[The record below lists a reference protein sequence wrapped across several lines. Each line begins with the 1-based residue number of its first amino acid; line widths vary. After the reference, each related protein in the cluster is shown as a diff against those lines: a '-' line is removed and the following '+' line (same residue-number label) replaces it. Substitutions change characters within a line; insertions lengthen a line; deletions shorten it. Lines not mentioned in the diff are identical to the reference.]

1 MKDFLKFIKSSG
13 IYFVGN
19 ILTKLISFFLLPIY
33 TKYINPTDYGTY
45 DLMIAYITFFTSV
58 LFLDI
63 WSGIMRFM
71 FDYNK
76 IKDKYKAIFT
86 GSSIFV
92 ISTIVYSL
100 SIFILSRFVKVDYII
115 YIYLY
120 GLLMNLQNLSS
131 FIVRGLGKNIT
142 YVVSGMASTL
152 ITLTSNIVFLVFLKW
167 DYSSL
172 YISACLGFLISSII
186 NFKSVDY
193 FRKDFYKYFNKDI
206 FVNLLKFSLPLC
218 LNSTAYW
225 FLTSYNKVVITNNL
239 SVYDNG
245 LYSVAAKFS
254 VAITLLTSCFQMAWQ
269 EISYSKGIDKNNEN
283 FYSEAINLYIKFL
296 TLGILGLIS
305 VVYLIFPFM
314 VDHQYS
320 EAKNIIPLYLLATL
334 ASSLS
339 SFIGNIFGAIKH
351 TRSIFITMVISSLVN
366 ITIINL
372 LINQIGINAASIS
385 LFIGFMINIIL
396 RILILKKKLTINIDY
411 KFIILSAILF
421 AYVYLTYMKG
431 GVVLNL
437 ISIGIILITTIY
449 VFKNYLLMFINK
461 IIKKQE

>member
-1 MKDFLKFIKSSG
+1 MKDFIKFIKSSG
-13 IYFVGN
+13 IYFFGN
-19 ILTKLISFFLLPIY
+19 ILTKLISFLLLPIY
-33 TKYINPTDYGTY
+33 TKFINPTDYGTY

-71 FDYNK
+71 FDYDK
-76 IKDKYKAIFT
+76 VEDKYKSIFT
-86 GSSIFV
+86 GSSIFI
-92 ISTIVYSL
+92 ISTALYSI
-100 SIFILSRFVKVDYII
+100 SIFIFSRFIKVDYII

-142 YVVSGMASTL
+142 YVVSGMIST
-152 ITLTSNIVFLVFLKW
+152 IVTLTCNIVFLVYLKW

-172 YISACLGFLISSII
+172 YISSCLGFFISSII
-186 NFKSVDY
+186 NLKSVNY

-206 FVNLLKFSLPLC
+206 FLNLLKFSLPLC

-239 SVYDNG
+239 SAYDNG
-245 LYSVAAKFS
+245 LYTVAAKFS

-269 EISYSKGIDKNNEN
+269 EISYSKGMDENNKN

-314 VDHQYS
+314 VDSQYG

-334 ASSLS
+334 ASCLS

-351 TRSIFITMVISSLVN
+351 TKSIFITMVASSLANV
-366 ITIINL
+366 IIINL
-372 LINQIGINAASIS
+372 LINKIGINAASIS
-385 LFIGFMINIIL
+385 LFIGFVINVIL
-396 RILILKKKLTINIDY
+396 RIFILKKKLMIKIDY
-411 KFIILSAILF
+411 KFIIMSCILF
-421 AYVYLTYMKG
+421 IYVYLTYVNG
-431 GVVLNL
+431 GIALNIVSVIVV
-437 ISIGIILITTIY
+437 LITTLYI
-449 VFKNYLLMFINK
+449 FKDYLLIFYNK
-461 IIKKQE
+461 ITKNIN